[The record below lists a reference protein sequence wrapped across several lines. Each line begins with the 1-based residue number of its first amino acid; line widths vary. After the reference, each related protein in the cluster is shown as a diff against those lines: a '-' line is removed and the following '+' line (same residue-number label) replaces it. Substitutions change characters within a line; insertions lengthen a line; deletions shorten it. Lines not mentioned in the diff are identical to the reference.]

1 MFVNRLEKYGV
12 LGIFFF
18 ILELDIEEFELL
30 DDLFVVMEGC
40 VYDIIFSLLV
50 FFWCFLVVY

>member
-12 LGIFFF
+12 FGIFFF

-30 DDLFVVMEGC
+30 DDLFVVMEG
-40 VYDIIFSLLV
+40 
-50 FFWCFLVVY
+50 